1 MFVKKEYM
9 LAGISVVCWGT
20 LATISKLL
28 VSEMDAV
35 YALAFTFAFAA
46 LALLIYNWK
55 KGNLK
60 KLKTISVGTR
70 LRMMAVGSLGVL
82 FYNLFYL
89 SGAKY
94 LPAQQAFLIN
104 DLWPALIIVFSC
116 IILRE
121 KLTAAKMVAIV
132 CSILGIAIS
141 TSNGD
146 IHTLINGSPRGMALC
161 AIAAVC
167 YGLYCTLNKREDY
180 DKELAVFLSY
190 ASGAVVSFI
199 WVIATGGFYLPD
211 MKGLIG
217 LSFSG
222 IIANALPYLTWA
234 LALDMGNTA
243 IIANLAYLVPF
254 VSLGITHFVLGEKV
268 TAFSFIGLILI
279 LIGIGVQMMME
290 EKKAPVLI
298 GKITKIWDGDKK
310 AA

>member
-28 VSEMDAV
+28 VTEMDAV

-60 KLKTISVGTR
+60 KLKRISLGTQ

-89 SGAKY
+89 CGAKY
-94 LPAQQAFLIN
+94 LPAQQAFMIN
-104 DLWPALIIVFSC
+104 DLWPALIIIFSC
-116 IILRE
+116 IILKERF
-121 KLTAAKMVAIV
+121 TAAKAVAVV

-141 TSNGD
+141 TSGGD
-146 IHTLINGSPRGMALC
+146 IRTLLNGSPKGMALC

-190 ASGAVVSFI
+190 ASGAVVAFV
-199 WVIATGGFYLPD
+199 WVIATGGFYLPAG
-211 MKGLIG
+211 MGLVG
-217 LSFSG
+217 LTFSG
-222 IIANALPYLTWA
+222 IVANALPYLTWA

-268 TAFSFIGLILI
+268 TAYSFIGLILI

-290 EKKAPVLI
+290 EKKTAVLFS
-298 GKITKIWDGDKK
+298 KIVKMRDGDKK

>member
-1 MFVKKEYM
+1 MTVKKEYVF
-9 LAGISVVCWGT
+9 AGISVVCWGT
-20 LATISKLL
+20 LATVSKLL

-35 YALAFTFAFAA
+35 YALAFTFVFAA

-60 KLKTISVGTR
+60 KIKNISLGTR

-94 LPAQQAFLIN
+94 LPAQQAFMIN
-104 DLWPALIIVFSC
+104 DMWPALIIVFSC
-116 IILRE
+116 IILKE
-121 KLTAAKMVAIV
+121 KFTLAKTVAIV
-132 CSILGIAIS
+132 CSFLGIIIS

-146 IHTLINGSPRGMALC
+146 ILTIFRGSPRGIALC
-161 AIAAVC
+161 AAAAVC
-167 YGLYCTLNKREDY
+167 YGLYCTLNKKEDY
-180 DKELAVFLSY
+180 DKEIAVFLSY

-217 LSFSG
+217 LGFSG
-222 IIANALPYLTWA
+222 VIANALPYLTWA

-254 VSLGITHFVLGEKV
+254 VSLGITHAVLGERV
-268 TAFSFIGLILI
+268 TAYSFIGLILI
-279 LIGIGVQMMME
+279 LMGIGVQMMME
-290 EKKAPVLI
+290 EKKAPVLLA
-298 GKITKIWDGDKK
+298 KIVKMRDGDKK